1 MSLTQD
7 EVNTALK
14 NIDSSNPN
22 PNLFV
27 STHACAPDYLPEYF
41 SKYYSVKS
49 IKDIEDTYSAIVPD
63 NTIVFTFTPNDMYG
77 ISTKEDEQLFMKK
90 LSDHTWVTKRRWEHS
105 QNAKLYL
112 PGDRLYNQLVNFE
125 IEAPYYDVF
134 TLDGKIYKPV
144 NKSFRTFGYPS
155 KFLVDEAE
163 QEFPDRRRSLR
174 TNTKSW
180 KSAKAKDPMKFKSIP
195 LQKLIDKL
203 ASPVKTT
210 NTRSTSEK
218 NRIRIL
224 YIFACNPTTNV
235 DKDLDSHANAEMPL
249 STILKT
255 IEDLR
260 ELYSDEGHARFADYF
275 GGSRIKLRRHHSE
288 EVTPDSEDDE
298 IRHSLRDSL
307 YLDKNKRDESAKKR
321 SRILQ
326 RNADKYGKTES
337 GGSCFTPCKKSF
349 CSRVVCSK
357 WGMCENEDKKQ
368 ERCLQPE
375 SEKAGR
381 KKINDSKSKKKK
393 KTAKN
398 AHTSNKKKTAKKG
411 HASNKKKTAKN
422 AHASNK
428 KKTAKKGHAYNKKKP
443 GNNKQTGRKR

>member
-1 MSLTQD
+1 MSLTQEQIND
-7 EVNTALK
+7 ALK
-14 NIDSSNPN
+14 NITGSN

-27 STHACAPDYLPEYF
+27 STHACAPDFLPEYF
-41 SKYYSVKS
+41 EKYYSVKS

-90 LSDHTWVTKRRWEHS
+90 LSDHTWVTKRRWEHA

-125 IEAPYYDVF
+125 TEAPYYDVF

-163 QEFPDRRRSLR
+163 QEFPDRRRSER

-203 ASPVKTT
+203 ASPANLT
-210 NTRSTSEK
+210 NTRRTTEK

-235 DKDLDSHANAEMPL
+235 DKDLDSHASKQMPL
-249 STILKT
+249 SRIIKT

-260 ELYSDEGHARFADYF
+260 KLYSDEGHARFAHYF

-298 IRHSLRDSL
+298 IRYRLRESL
-307 YLDKNKRDESAKKR
+307 YLGKSNKDKLATER
-321 SRILQ
+321 SRMLE
-326 RNADKYGKTES
+326 RNIEKYGKTES

-349 CSRVVCSK
+349 CSTVVCSK
-357 WGMCENEDKKQ
+357 WGMCENEYKKQ

-381 KKINDSKSKKKK
+381 KKISNSKSKKKK
-393 KTAKN
+393 HLAK
-398 AHTSNKKKTAKKG
+398 KKKTAKKG
-411 HASNKKKTAKN
+411 N
-422 AHASNK
+422 ASNK

-443 GNNKQTGRKR
+443 GNNKQTEKRR